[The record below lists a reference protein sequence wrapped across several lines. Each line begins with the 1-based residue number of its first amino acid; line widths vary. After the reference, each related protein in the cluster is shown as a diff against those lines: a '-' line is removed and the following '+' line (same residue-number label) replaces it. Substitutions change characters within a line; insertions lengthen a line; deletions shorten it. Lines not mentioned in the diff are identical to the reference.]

1 MTTTQQKIKEF
12 LKTKASELVPWKAS
26 EIDITLVTEKEFEK
40 LKNHLNLAKESRLN
54 VIFTMEKENKDIKHL
69 FIKN

>member
-12 LKTKASELVPWKAS
+12 LKTKPSDLVPWEAVQTC
-26 EIDITLVTEKEFEK
+26 ITLVSEKEFEK
-40 LKNHLNLAKESRLN
+40 LKNHLNLAKDLDAN
-54 VIFTMEKENKDIKHL
+54 VILTKDREIKSIHHI